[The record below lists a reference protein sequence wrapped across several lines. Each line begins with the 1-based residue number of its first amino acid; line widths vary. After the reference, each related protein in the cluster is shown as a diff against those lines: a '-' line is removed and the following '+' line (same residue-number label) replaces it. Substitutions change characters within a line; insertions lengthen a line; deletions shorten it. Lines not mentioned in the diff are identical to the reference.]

1 MKITRTSDPR
11 GGLNLYTLCPRYRGR
26 VSYKKSAI
34 SKHSEKPVNTVFAGF
49 RHAYSK
55 RSLIV
60 FIEYSFFHSLCP
72 ENHGQITDFGGEKG
86 GADCR
91 GQAKNNGQPVEKSQ
105 MSVKKDKPGA

>member
-1 MKITRTSDPR
+1 
-11 GGLNLYTLCPRYRGR
+11 

-34 SKHSEKPVNTVFAGF
+34 SKHSEKPVNTAFAGF

-60 FIEYSFFHSLCP
+60 FIEHSFFHSFCP
-72 ENHGQITDFGGEKG
+72 ENHGEITNFGGEKG

-91 GQAKNNGQPVEKSQ
+91 GQAKNDGQPVEKSQ
-105 MSVKKDKPGA
+105 MSVKKNKPSA